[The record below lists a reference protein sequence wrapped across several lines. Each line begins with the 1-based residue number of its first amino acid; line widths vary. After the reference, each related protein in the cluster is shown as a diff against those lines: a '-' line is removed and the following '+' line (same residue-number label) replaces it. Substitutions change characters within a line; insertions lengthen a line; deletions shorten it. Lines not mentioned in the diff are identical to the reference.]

1 MENKMDTIKTGFF
14 AIDSITGGFKPSE
27 LVVIAGRPG
36 MRKNAFAISIAKNNA
51 VDEKIPTAF
60 FSLEM
65 SNINFV
71 NRLVSSV
78 CNINGSIILNGQLN
92 REEWDRLDQNVNILL
107 DSPLYLDDSPKLTLG
122 DVENR
127 IQKFVDEHEV
137 KMVIIDYVGLIDV
150 PNVQDRRKEL
160 AVALDTLKKIA
171 VEMNIVIIA
180 VANLYY
186 GEEKPEI
193 REPFLD
199 DHDEFKTIGKL
210 ADWSLFIYRP
220 ELYRNWERESN
231 TCRIVISN
239 DGETPK
245 GAVNL
250 KYHWETKRFD
260 NEMWDYMKK
269 NKRDTIK
276 VIDITGKI
284 DDYVTLEEFMERTS
298 YIEKENGD

>member
-14 AIDSITGGFKPSE
+14 AIDRITGGFKPSE

-36 MRKNAFAISIAKNNA
+36 MRKNAFAVSIAKNNA
-51 VDEKIPTAF
+51 VDEKIPTDF

-71 NRLVSSV
+71 NRLVSNV

-122 DVENR
+122 DVENI

-186 GEEKPEI
+186 GEEMPEI
-193 REPFLD
+193 REPFLN
-199 DHDEFKTIGKL
+199 DHDEFKTIGL
-210 ADWSLFIYRP
+210 YADWSLFIYRP
-220 ELYRNWERESN
+220 ELYRNWETESN

-239 DGETPK
+239 DGESPK

-250 KYHWETKRFD
+250 KYHWDTKRFD
-260 NEMWDYMKK
+260 NEM
-269 NKRDTIK
+269 
-276 VIDITGKI
+276 
-284 DDYVTLEEFMERTS
+284 
-298 YIEKENGD
+298 

>member
-14 AIDSITGGFKPSE
+14 AIDRITGGFKPSE

-36 MRKNAFAISIAKNNA
+36 MRKNAFAISIAKNVA
-51 VDEKIPTAF
+51 VDHHIPTAF

-65 SNINFV
+65 SHV
-71 NRLVSSV
+71 GLTNRLISNA
-78 CNINGSIILNGQLN
+78 CSIRAGKLLRGQLN
-92 REEWDRLDQNVNILL
+92 SEDWDSLDENINYLL
-107 DSPLYLDDSPKLTLG
+107 DSPIFIDDTPGPTLEQIE
-122 DVENR
+122 DKIR
-127 IQKFVDEHEV
+127 HFVIEQGGRL
-137 KMVIIDYVGLIDV
+137 VIIDYVGLIDV

-186 GEEKPEI
+186 GEEMPEI
-193 REPFLD
+193 REPFLN
-199 DHDEFKTIGKL
+199 DHDEFKTIGL
-210 ADWSLFIYRP
+210 YADWSLFIYRP
-220 ELYRNWERESN
+220 ELYRNWETESN

>member
-14 AIDSITGGFKPSE
+14 AIDRITGGFKPSE

-51 VDEKIPTAF
+51 FDEKIPTAF

-71 NRLVSSV
+71 NRLVSNV

-186 GEEKPEI
+186 GEEMPEI
-193 REPFLD
+193 REPFLN
-199 DHDEFKTIGKL
+199 DHDEFKTIGL
-210 ADWSLFIYRP
+210 YADWSLFIYRP
-220 ELYRNWERESN
+220 ELYRNWETESN

-250 KYHWETKRFD
+250 RQLYRI
-260 NEMWDYMKK
+260 
-269 NKRDTIK
+269 RPQ
-276 VIDITGKI
+276 
-284 DDYVTLEEFMERTS
+284 
-298 YIEKENGD
+298 

>member
-1 MENKMDTIKTGFF
+1 M
-14 AIDSITGGFKPSE
+14 
-27 LVVIAGRPG
+27 
-36 MRKNAFAISIAKNNA
+36 
-51 VDEKIPTAF
+51 
-60 FSLEM
+60 
-65 SNINFV
+65 
-71 NRLVSSV
+71 

-186 GEEKPEI
+186 GEEMPEI
-193 REPFLD
+193 REPFLN
-199 DHDEFKTIGKL
+199 DHDEFKTIGL
-210 ADWSLFIYRP
+210 YADWSLFIYRQ
-220 ELYRNWERESN
+220 ELYRNWETESN

-239 DGETPK
+239 DGETQK

-250 KYHWETKRFD
+250 KYHWETRRFD
-260 NEMWDYMKK
+260 NE
-269 NKRDTIK
+269 
-276 VIDITGKI
+276 
-284 DDYVTLEEFMERTS
+284 L
-298 YIEKENGD
+298 

>member
-14 AIDSITGGFKPSE
+14 AIDRITGGLKPSE

-36 MRKNAFAISIAKNNA
+36 MRKNAFAVSIAKNNA

-71 NRLVSSV
+71 NRLVSNV

-186 GEEKPEI
+186 GEEMPEI
-193 REPFLD
+193 REPFLN
-199 DHDEFKTIGKL
+199 DHDEFKTIGL
-210 ADWSLFIYRP
+210 YADWSLFIYRP
-220 ELYRNWERESN
+220 ELYRNWETESN

-260 NEMWDYMKK
+260 NEM
-269 NKRDTIK
+269 
-276 VIDITGKI
+276 
-284 DDYVTLEEFMERTS
+284 
-298 YIEKENGD
+298 

>member
-36 MRKNAFAISIAKNNA
+36 MRKNAFAVSIAKNNA

-127 IQKFVDEHEV
+127 IQKFVDEHGV
-137 KMVIIDYVGLIDV
+137 KMVIIDYVGLINV
-150 PNVQDRRKEL
+150 PNVRDSRKEL
-160 AVALDTLKKIA
+160 AVALDALKKIA
-171 VEMNIVIIA
+171 VDMNIVIIA

-199 DHDEFKTIGKL
+199 DHDEFKTIGEL
-210 ADWSLFIYRP
+210 ADWSFFIYRP
-220 ELYRNWERESN
+220 ELYRNRETESN

-239 DGETPK
+239 DGETPI
-245 GAVNL
+245 GTVNL
-250 KYHWETKRFD
+250 KYHWETRRFD
-260 NEMWDYMKK
+260 NTE
-269 NKRDTIK
+269 
-276 VIDITGKI
+276 IDPNN
-284 DDYVTLEEFMERTS
+284 
-298 YIEKENGD
+298 NGNE

>member
-1 MENKMDTIKTGFF
+1 MENIMDTIKTGFF
-14 AIDSITGGFKPSE
+14 AIDKMIGGFMPSD

-36 MRKNAFAISIAKNNA
+36 MRKNAFAISIAKNIA

-60 FSLEM
+60 FKLEM
-65 SNINFV
+65 ANTNFV
-71 NRLVSSV
+71 SRLISNV
-78 CNINGSIILNGQLN
+78 CNIDGSIILNGRLN
-92 REEWDRLDQNVNILL
+92 HEEWDRLDQNVNILL
-107 DSPLYLDDSPKLTLG
+107 DSPLYLDDNPKLTLG

-127 IQKFVDEHEV
+127 IQKFVDEHGI

-150 PNVQDRRKEL
+150 PYVRDRRKEL
-160 AVALDTLKKIA
+160 AVALDALKKTA

-199 DHDEFKTIGKL
+199 DHDEFKTIGEL

-220 ELYRNWERESN
+220 ELYRNRETESN

-239 DGETPK
+239 DGETPI
-245 GAVNL
+245 GTVNL
-250 KYHWETKRFD
+250 KYHWETRRFD
-260 NEMWDYMKK
+260 NIE
-269 NKRDTIK
+269 
-276 VIDITGKI
+276 IDPNN
-284 DDYVTLEEFMERTS
+284 
-298 YIEKENGD
+298 NGNE

>member
-14 AIDSITGGFKPSE
+14 AIDRITGGFKPSE

-71 NRLVSSV
+71 NRLVSNV

-186 GEEKPEI
+186 GEEMPEI
-193 REPFLD
+193 REPFLND
-199 DHDEFKTIGKL
+199 YDEFNTIGL
-210 ADWSLFIYRP
+210 YADWSLFIYRP
-220 ELYRNWERESN
+220 ELYRNRETDSN

-250 KYHWETKRFD
+250 KYHWEIKRFD
-260 NEMWDYMKK
+260 NEM
-269 NKRDTIK
+269 
-276 VIDITGKI
+276 
-284 DDYVTLEEFMERTS
+284 
-298 YIEKENGD
+298 

>member
-14 AIDSITGGFKPSE
+14 AIDRITGGFKPSE

-36 MRKNAFAISIAKNNA
+36 MRKNAFAMSIAKNNA
-51 VDEKIPTAF
+51 FDEKIPTAF

-71 NRLVSSV
+71 NRLVSNV

-186 GEEKPEI
+186 GEEMPEI
-193 REPFLD
+193 REPFLN
-199 DHDEFKTIGKL
+199 DHDEFKTIGL
-210 ADWSLFIYRP
+210 YADWSLFIYRP
-220 ELYRNWERESN
+220 ELYRNWETESN

-250 KYHWETKRFD
+250 RQLYRI
-260 NEMWDYMKK
+260 
-269 NKRDTIK
+269 RPQ
-276 VIDITGKI
+276 
-284 DDYVTLEEFMERTS
+284 
-298 YIEKENGD
+298 

>member
-14 AIDSITGGFKPSE
+14 AIDRITGGFKPSE

-36 MRKNAFAISIAKNNA
+36 MRKNAFAVSIAKNNA

-71 NRLVSSV
+71 NRLVSNV

-186 GEEKPEI
+186 GEEMPEI
-193 REPFLD
+193 REPFLN
-199 DHDEFKTIGKL
+199 DHDEFKTIGL
-210 ADWSLFIYRP
+210 YADWSLFIYRP
-220 ELYRNWERESN
+220 ELYRNWETESN

-260 NEMWDYMKK
+260 NEM
-269 NKRDTIK
+269 
-276 VIDITGKI
+276 
-284 DDYVTLEEFMERTS
+284 
-298 YIEKENGD
+298 